1 MPRHCTNCGARLGD
15 GFAFCGQCGVQVTPT
30 ERPGYLDGEHYTAY
44 VETVALMRADELESA
59 ERLLL
64 RLVEAVEA
72 QHAAD
77 GFGIAPWYSERLAV
91 LYRKR
96 KDFAAEVMI
105 LERFGSRFKGTPY
118 ANHFEKRLTKARL
131 LRDKS

>member
-1 MPRHCTNCGARLGD
+1 MPRHCTHCGARLGD
-15 GFAFCGQCGVQVTPT
+15 GFVFCGQCGVQL
-30 ERPGYLDGEHYTAY
+30 RPRLGYVDGEHYTAY
-44 VETVALMRADELESA
+44 VETVKALMRAGELESA

-72 QHAAD
+72 QHADD

-96 KDFAAEVMI
+96 KDFAAEVAI
-105 LERFGSRFKGTPY
+105 LERFGSNFRGTDY
-118 ANHFEKRLTKARL
+118 GNHFEKRLTKARV
-131 LRDKS
+131 LRDKA